1 MLIFQCTTLCLH
13 STIMISLG
21 RNGVVF
27 YNGLNVLNDLN
38 GLNFPK
44 SLNHMSPLDSYTPKS
59 ENDPNLGDLC
69 AFAGG
74 NSRIFFPAKTL
85 SSQRKMVISRK
96 GRNLS

>member
-1 MLIFQCTTLCLH
+1 
-13 STIMISLG
+13 
-21 RNGVVF
+21 VF
-27 YNGLNVLNDLN
+27 VNHLNVLNDLN
-38 GLNFPK
+38 GLNFFK
-44 SLNHMSPLDSYTPKS
+44 SWTHMSPLDSYTPKS